1 MINILVID
9 DDDINNFLL
18 GHLLK
23 KSDYPVES
31 KMFTDPVIG
40 LDYVVNLHEKKE
52 AVDLILLDIN
62 MPQMTGWDVL
72 NELRKSDGKGLQT
85 VKKVYMLSS
94 SVHITDIEQAKEYPE
109 VSGFISKPITLE
121 FLSKIFL
128 EITESKPGV
137 S

>member
-1 MINILVID
+1 MIKLLVID

-23 KSDYPVES
+23 KSDYLVES
-31 KMFTDPVIG
+31 TMFTDPVLG
-40 LDYVVNLHEKKE
+40 FDYITNSRTENKE
-52 AVDLILLDIN
+52 VDLILLDIN

-72 NELRKSDGKGLQT
+72 NELRIEGHSLQK
-85 VKKVYMLSS
+85 VKKIYMLSS
-94 SVHITDIEQAKEYPE
+94 SVHNADMEKAKEYPE
-109 VSGFISKPITLE
+109 VSGFISKPITIN

-128 EITESKPGV
+128 EIIDSKQGV

>member
-1 MINILVID
+1 MINLLVID

-31 KMFTDPVIG
+31 KMFTDPVLG
-40 LDYVVNLHEKKE
+40 LEYISKSLAENSVI
-52 AVDLILLDIN
+52 DLILLDIN
-62 MPQMTGWDVL
+62 MPQMTGWEVL
-72 NELRKSDGKGLQT
+72 NELRGKAESSLKL
-85 VKKVYMLSS
+85 KKIYMLSS
-94 SVHITDIEQAKEYPE
+94 SVHIADMEQAKEYPE
-109 VSGFISKPITLE
+109 VSGFISKPITLD

-128 EITESKPGV
+128 EITESKQGV

>member
-1 MINILVID
+1 MIKLLVID

-18 GHLLK
+18 SHLLK

-31 KMFTDPVIG
+31 QMFTDPVMG
-40 LDYVVNLHEKKE
+40 LNYITNSLAENK

-72 NELRKSDGKGLQT
+72 NELRSVGQSLQK
-85 VKKVYMLSS
+85 VKKIYMLSS
-94 SVHITDIEQAKEYPE
+94 SVHAADMEQAKQYPE
-109 VSGFISKPITLE
+109 VSGFISKPITLD
-121 FLSKIFL
+121 FLSKIFI
-128 EITESKPGV
+128 EITESKQEV

>member
-1 MINILVID
+1 MINLLVID

-31 KMFTDPVIG
+31 KMFTDPVLG
-40 LDYVVNLHEKKE
+40 LEYISKSLAENS
-52 AVDLILLDIN
+52 AIDLILLDIN
-62 MPQMTGWDVL
+62 MPQMTGWEVL
-72 NELRKSDGKGLQT
+72 NELRGKAESSLKL
-85 VKKVYMLSS
+85 KKIYMLSS
-94 SVHITDIEQAKEYPE
+94 SVHIADMEQAKEYPE
-109 VSGFISKPITLE
+109 VSGFISKPITLD

-128 EITESKPGV
+128 EITESKQGV

>member
-1 MINILVID
+1 MIKLLVID
-9 DDDINNFLL
+9 DDEINNFLL

-40 LDYVVNLHEKKE
+40 LNYIVNLSDEKE

-62 MPQMTGWDVL
+62 MPQMSGWDVL
-72 NELRKSDGKGLQT
+72 TELRSEGKGLQKA
-85 VKKVYMLSS
+85 KKVYMLSS
-94 SVHITDIEQAKEYPE
+94 SVHITDMEQAKEYPE

-121 FLSKIFL
+121 FLSEIFL
-128 EITESKPGV
+128 EIIESKQEL